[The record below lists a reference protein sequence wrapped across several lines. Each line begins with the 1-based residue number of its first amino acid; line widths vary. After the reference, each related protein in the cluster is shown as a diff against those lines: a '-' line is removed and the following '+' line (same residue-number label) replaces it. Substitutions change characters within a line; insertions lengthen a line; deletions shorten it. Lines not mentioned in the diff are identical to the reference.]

1 MSKTKNMV
9 LMGMLICILVL
20 MALTPLGYLKVGP
33 VSITFNMIPV
43 SIAAIAIGKKGG
55 AILGGV
61 FGLTSFLSCLGLI
74 VPLDPFGATLLSIN
88 WFYTL
93 IVCMVPRIL
102 DGFLAGVVAESLL
115 KASKNRSLAYGITGF
130 FAALFNTIFF
140 MSALVLLF
148 GQTEFIKGIWDT
160 IAAGKNVIV
169 FICAFVGLNA
179 IVEIIAS
186 TLITYG
192 ITFGLYKAK
201 LVRN

>member
-9 LMGMLICILVL
+9 LLGMLICILVL

-33 VSITFNMIPV
+33 LSITFNMIPV

-93 IVCMVPRIL
+93 VVCMVPRIL
-102 DGFLAGVVAESLL
+102 DGFLAGVIAEALL
-115 KASKNRSLAYGITGF
+115 KKLKNRSLTYGITGF

-148 GQTEFIKGIWDT
+148 GQTEFIRGIWDT

-169 FICAFVGLNA
+169 FICAFVGINA
-179 IVEIIAS
+179 VVEIIAS
-186 TLITYG
+186 TIITYG
-192 ITFGLYKAK
+192 VTFGLYKAN
-201 LVRN
+201 LVKN